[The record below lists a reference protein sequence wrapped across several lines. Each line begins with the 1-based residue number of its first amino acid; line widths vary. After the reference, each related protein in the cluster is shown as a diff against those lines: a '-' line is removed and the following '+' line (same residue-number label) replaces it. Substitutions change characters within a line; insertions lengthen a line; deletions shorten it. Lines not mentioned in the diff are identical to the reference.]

1 MKRLLLRGSVLVL
14 ALGLLPLAGCDSDN
28 DQDRDLDRIVNVD
41 GDGYTEVDL
50 VALDEWLRTVPNEPL
65 SDAESAAI
73 LFAREE
79 EKMDR
84 DAFRIFDDQYA
95 LDAFTRMT
103 ESEQTHMSA
112 VGLLIQKYG
121 LTDPVTNDATGVF
134 ENQDILALYED
145 FIAQGDDSAA
155 AALAA
160 GAGMQ
165 ELTIMDLADGLE
177 VTDNRDVE
185 CVFENLQ
192 KGSRNHLRRLV
203 RLLDN
208 RNVDYVPTY
217 LPQADFDAIVDSP
230 MEQGTAC

>member
-1 MKRLLLRGSVLVL
+1 ML
-14 ALGLLPLAGCDSDN
+14 ALALLPLAGCDSDN
-28 DQDRDLDRIVNVD
+28 DQDRDRDRIVNVD

-50 VALDEWLRTVPNEPL
+50 VALDEWLRTIPNEPL
-65 SDAESAAI
+65 SDAEAAAI

-84 DAFRIFDDQYA
+84 DAFRVFDDLYT

-134 ENQDILALYED
+134 ANQNILALYED
-145 FIAQGDDSAA
+145 FIDQGDDSAA

-160 GAGMQ
+160 GAGTQ
-165 ELTIMDLADGLE
+165 EMTIMDLADGLE

-208 RNVDYVPTY
+208 RNVDYTPVY
-217 LPQADFDAIVDSP
+217 LPQADFDAIVESA